1 MSYRDDLEAAHA
13 RIAALEQ
20 EVQERDGTIKAIGS
34 ALEKAQM
41 TIVADRHYF
50 KTQERPKVTVE
61 EKRVFKSVEL
71 AACLTVLGVL
81 VRDGWKLEAS
91 LPEIAQLMA
100 MVFLAVYG
108 CSWLIATGR
117 MQLQHHRAMQRLEKA
132 PGDAHEP

>member
-61 EKRVFKSVEL
+61 EKRVFKSV
-71 AACLTVLGVL
+71 
-81 VRDGWKLEAS
+81 DWKLEAS